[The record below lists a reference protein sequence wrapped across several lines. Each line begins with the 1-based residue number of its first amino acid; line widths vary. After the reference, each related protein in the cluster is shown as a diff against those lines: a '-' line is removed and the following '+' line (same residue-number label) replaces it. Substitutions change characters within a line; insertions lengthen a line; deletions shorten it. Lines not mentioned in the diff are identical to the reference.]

1 MTDNEFIVDYLE
13 SSFSTFV
20 WKVNKDKSFTTNI
33 SKWKLVLTPEKI
45 TVMDTMNNSFFDIEN
60 ERIKVIY
67 DVVETSLKDFALKNF
82 ISFIRNIK
90 KKNSYV

>member
-60 ERIKVIY
+60 KRIKSIY
-67 DVVETSLKDFALKNF
+67 EVVEMSLKDFALKNF

-90 KKNSYV
+90 KEE